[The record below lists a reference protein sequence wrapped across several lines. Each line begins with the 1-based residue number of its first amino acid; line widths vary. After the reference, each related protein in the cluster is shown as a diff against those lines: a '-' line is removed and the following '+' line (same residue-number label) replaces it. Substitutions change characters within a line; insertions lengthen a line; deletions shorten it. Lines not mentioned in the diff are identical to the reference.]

1 MKIKVFFF
9 IDSFRIGGMHKQV
22 LYLAKHLSREN
33 FDPIICVQSSAG
45 GLYTEFENSG
55 ARIISLHWTRRLEFG
70 VFKRFISVLKKEQP
84 QLIFITAP
92 QNLFYYRIACFFYF
106 GKTIQIGSF
115 RAMNFWMGHLGEVY
129 KPIDSFLTRLMIF
142 TSKLV
147 VVNSEAMEER
157 YSHFLPEMSKKKIRV
172 IYNGSDF
179 NFPISKSADVLRN
192 ELMIAPTDII
202 VTMIA
207 RLDPWKDF
215 EAFLTAAAI
224 VVVANKHVK
233 ILLIGDGSLRTELEN
248 KIIQLQLQNNMFII
262 GEKKDIYNYINL
274 TDISVLS
281 TKGEGFSNSILESMA
296 FAKPVV
302 ATDVGGNAELLGRTS
317 EHGFLVPPNSPI
329 IFAETLNKLIN
340 SEGLRKQIGFSA
352 KQRIEK
358 ICNLKSFVLSYEEIF
373 EKAILK

>member
-55 ARIISLHWTRRLEFG
+55 ARIISLKWTRRLEFG
-70 VFKRFISVLKKEQP
+70 VFKRFISLLKKEQ
-84 QLIFITAP
+84 QQVIFITAP
-92 QNLFYYRIACFFYF
+92 QNLFYYRIARFFYF

-129 KPIDSFLTRLMIF
+129 KPIDSFLSRLMIF

-147 VVNSEAMEER
+147 VVNSEAMKVR
-157 YSHFLPEMSKKKIRV
+157 YSHFLPEMSKKKIRI

-179 NFPISKSADVLRN
+179 NFPITISADVLRN

-202 VTMIA
+202 VAMIA

-215 EAFLTAAAI
+215 GALLSAAAI
-224 VVVANKHVK
+224 VVAVNKHVK
-233 ILLIGDGSLRTELEN
+233 FLLIGDGSLRTELEN
-248 KIIQLQLQNNMFII
+248 KIIQLQLQNNMFIL
-262 GEKKDIYNYINL
+262 GETKDIYNYINL

-296 FAKPVV
+296 FGKPVV
-302 ATDVGGNAELLGRTS
+302 ATDVGGNAELLGRTNQD
-317 EHGFLVPPNSPI
+317 GFLVPPNSPI
-329 IFAETLNKLIN
+329 IFAEILNKLIK
-340 SEGLRKQIGFSA
+340 SEGLRIQVGHSA
-352 KQRIEK
+352 KQRIKK
-358 ICNLKSFVLSYEEIF
+358 ICDLKNFILSYEDIF
-373 EKAILK
+373 EQAILK